1 MSIVSFSI
9 CSFIFVLMFI
19 IFYFSKER
27 LNTLDT
33 KMYSCILVTNIIGIM
48 IDVFGYFIFKIYGSE
63 SFISILISKFYL
75 VYYFLWAYFFLLY
88 IFVIS
93 FREKTEYLFQ
103 KKFTKPSIILTS
115 IIISLIVLI
124 MPIQITYED
133 NVAYSSG
140 LSVNMV
146 YGLCFIMV
154 GIMLYC
160 LLRNLK
166 KISTKEYIPLLTFM
180 VLSTFCM
187 IIQKTYPEI
196 TLMLMCHSIVTSLM
210 YFTIENPDVKMVKEL
225 EVAKNEAEKANHAKS
240 EFLSSMSHELR
251 TPLNAIV
258 CFSELLESKEGLDSE
273 SKDFAKDIVSASHN
287 LLDLVNG
294 VLDIS
299 KIEAGKMEL
308 INKEYNSQELFNSL
322 STMVIPRIG
331 DKPIDFKTVIASDIP
346 PVLKGDT
353 GKLKQIILNLLT
365 NAVKYT
371 DKGFIKYRVECINDF
386 KNNQTKLIITVTDTG
401 RGIKKEDIDR
411 LFKKF
416 ERLEEDRNTSIE
428 GTGLGLA
435 ITEGLAELMGGKITV
450 ISDYGKGSTFKFV
463 VIQEI
468 VNVELKEESSNI
480 ASSDY
485 NTFEGKNALIVDDSK
500 LNLKVA
506 ENVLKNFLV
515 TTESVTSGLECLS
528 CVNSKKYDII
538 FMDIMMPNMSG
549 VEVLRKLRENGVN
562 TPVIALTAD
571 AIEGQEEKYMSE
583 GFDGYISKPINKEK
597 LSYVLNKYLGGK

>member
-93 FREKTEYLFQ
+93 FREKTEYLLQ
-103 KKFTKPSIILTS
+103 KKFTKTSIILTS

-468 VNVELKEESSNI
+468 VNVEVKEESSNI
-480 ASSDY
+480 TSSDY

-528 CVNSKKYDII
+528 CVKSKKYDII

-549 VEVLRKLRENGVN
+549 VEALRKLRENGVN

>member
-27 LNTLDT
+27 LNTLST
-33 KMYSCILVTNIIGIM
+33 KMYSYILVTNIIGIM

-63 SFISILISKFYL
+63 SFISIMVSKFYL

-93 FREKTEYLFQ
+93 FREKSEYLLQ
-103 KKFTKPSIILTS
+103 KKFTKTIIILTS
-115 IIISLIVLI
+115 LFICLIILI

-133 NVAYSSG
+133 NVTYSSG

-273 SKDFAKDIVSASHN
+273 SKDFARDIVSASHN

-308 INKEYNSQELFNSL
+308 INKEYNSFELFNSL

-346 PVLKGDT
+346 PVLKGAT

-371 DKGFIKYRVECINDF
+371 DKGFIKYRVECINDY

-435 ITEGLAELMGGKITV
+435 ITKSLAELMGGKITV

-463 VIQEI
+463 VVEEI
-468 VNVELKEESSNI
+468 VNKESNLVVNEQTTLN
-480 ASSDY
+480 Y
-485 NTFEGKNALIVDDSK
+485 ETFEGKKVLVVDDSK

-506 ENVLKNFLV
+506 ENVLKNFKV
-515 TTESVTSGLECLS
+515 STETVTSGLECLS
-528 CVNSKKYDII
+528 CVKSKKYDII

-549 VEVLRKLRENGVN
+549 VEVLKKLREEKVN
-562 TPVIALTAD
+562 IPVIALTAD
-571 AIEGQEEKYMSE
+571 AIEGQEEKYISE
-583 GFDGYISKPINKEK
+583 GFDGYLSKPIDKTK
-597 LSYVLNKYLGGK
+597 LKVILNKYLKGE

>member
-124 MPIQITYED
+124 LPIQITYKD

-371 DKGFIKYRVECINDF
+371 DKGFIKYRIECINDF
-386 KNNQTKLIITVTDTG
+386 KNNKTKLIITITDTG

-468 VNVELKEESSNI
+468 VNVEIKEKSSNTI
-480 ASSDY
+480 SFDY
-485 NTFEGKNALIVDDSK
+485 NTFEGKKALIVDDSK

-538 FMDIMMPNMSG
+538 FMDIMMPNMNG
-549 VEVLRKLRENGVN
+549 VEVLKKLREENIN

-571 AIEGQEEKYMSE
+571 AIEGQEEKYMSG

-597 LSYVLNKYLGGK
+597 LNYVLNKYLGGK